1 MKKKLIALGTVMAFG
16 TLLGVGLAKHGA
28 DDGPGHVRGG
38 NDDPPGHTRAAP
50 KANSGFSVLER
61 RGADDPQPHGRRPPG
76 RGVVHAQMYRNH
88 ERISTG

>member
-61 RGADDPQPHGRRPPG
+61 RGADDPQPHGRHGADDPAG
-76 RGVVHAQMYRNH
+76 HVRGGNDDPAGHR
-88 ERISTG
+88 